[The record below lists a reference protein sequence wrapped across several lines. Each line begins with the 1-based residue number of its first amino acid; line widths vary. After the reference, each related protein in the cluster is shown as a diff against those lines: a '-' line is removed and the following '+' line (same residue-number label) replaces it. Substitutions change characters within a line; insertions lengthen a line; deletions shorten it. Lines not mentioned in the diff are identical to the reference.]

1 MPSAALRSIL
11 LIAFHFP
18 PEPLPGAMRPS
29 RFFRY
34 LPEFGYEPEVIT
46 GAVQTEPHPRIHSI
60 PAPTFLPNKYTIA
73 GAIEIILHK
82 VAWPTELALLWAG
95 SASSKARRLMK
106 DKPVAAVIST
116 GPPMNTHI
124 TAMTLKL
131 RYGIPW
137 IADFRDPM
145 IGNPFRPQLNRMHD
159 WADHLAERQIFRH
172 ADAILGV
179 SDVIEGWW
187 RDRYPQHVHKMHILY
202 NGYDPS
208 EELTGRPIPPRTYRV
223 LSYVGNLYGTRRPD
237 IILHAVARL
246 LDRNCLNRENIR
258 LQFVGEIE
266 HDIWKVNGA
275 AISDL
280 QQKGIIECTG
290 LIPRPQALKL
300 MAESDYLLM
309 LDIQDGGQGYAVP
322 SKIFE
327 YIRMGRPILTVTER
341 NSPVEQITARSG
353 VPHVFIYPDD
363 PEDTVCQK
371 VQQLF
376 ELPSD
381 PVKPSDWFLDKF
393 DGRKQAGTLATILD
407 SVAGA
412 RN

>member
-1 MPSAALRSIL
+1 MLSGPPRSII

-46 GAVQTEPHPRIHSI
+46 GAVQKEPHPRIHSV
-60 PAPTFLPNKYTIA
+60 PAPTYLPNKYTLT

-82 VAWPTELALLWAG
+82 VAWPSELALLWAG
-95 SASSKARRLMK
+95 PASSKARRLMK

-116 GPPMNTHI
+116 SPPMNTHL
-124 TAMTLKL
+124 TGMALKL

-145 IGNPFRPQLNRMHD
+145 IGNPFRPQTSRMHD
-159 WADHLAERQIFRH
+159 WADRIAEKEIFRH

-187 RDRYPQHVHKMHILY
+187 RDRYPQHVHKMHVLY

-208 EELTGRPIPPRTYRV
+208 EDFAGCPIPPRPYRV
-223 LSYVGNLYGTRRPD
+223 LSYVGNLYGVRRPE
-237 IILHAVARL
+237 IILNAVARL
-246 LDRNCLNRENIR
+246 LAAGCLKHENVR

-266 HDIWKVNGA
+266 HDIWKVNGSV
-275 AISDL
+275 ISDM
-280 QQKGIIECTG
+280 QQKGILECTG
-290 LIPRPQALKL
+290 LIPRAKALEYMAQA
-300 MAESDYLLM
+300 DYLLM

-327 YIRMGRPILTVTER
+327 YIRMGRPILTVTQHD
-341 NSPVEQITARSG
+341 SPVHRIISGSG
-353 VPHVFIYPDD
+353 VPHVFIYPED
-363 PEDTVCQK
+363 PEDTVCRK

-381 PVKPSDWFLDKF
+381 PVKPSDWFLEKF
-393 DGRKQAGTLATILD
+393 DGRQQTRTLASILD
-407 SVAGA
+407 SIAGS
-412 RN
+412 RK

>member
-1 MPSAALRSIL
+1 MPSGPPRSIIL
-11 LIAFHFP
+11 VAFHFP

-60 PAPTFLPNKYTIA
+60 PAPTFIPNKYTIT

-95 SASSKARRLMK
+95 SASAQARRLMK
-106 DKPVAAVIST
+106 NKSVAAVIST

-124 TAMTLKL
+124 TAMMLKL

-145 IGNPFRPQLNRMHD
+145 LGNPFRPRMGRMHD
-159 WADHLAERQIFRH
+159 LADQMAEKQIFRH

-179 SDVIEGWW
+179 SDVIGGWW
-187 RDRYPQHVHKMHILY
+187 RDSYPQYVHKMHILY

-208 EELTGRPIPPRTYRV
+208 EQLTGQPIPPRPYRL
-223 LSYVGNLYGTRRPD
+223 LSYVGNLYGVRRPE
-237 IILHAVARL
+237 IILNAVARL
-246 LDRNCLNRENIR
+246 LDRNCLKPENIR

-266 HDIWKVNGA
+266 HDIWKVNGSV
-275 AISDL
+275 ILDM
-280 QQKGIIECTG
+280 QKKGILECTG
-290 LIPRPQALKL
+290 LIPRCQALKL
-300 MAESDYLLM
+300 MAQSDYLLM

-327 YIRMGRPILTVTER
+327 YVRMGRPILTVTQHD
-341 NSPVEQITARSG
+341 SPVHRIISRSG
-353 VPHVFIYPDD
+353 VPHIFIYP
-363 PEDTVCQK
+363 EDTEEVVAQK
-371 VQQLF
+371 VKELF
-376 ELPSD
+376 ELPSE
-381 PVKPSDWFLDKF
+381 PVKPSDWFLEKF
-393 DGRKQAGTLATILD
+393 DGRQQTGTLASILD
-407 SVAGA
+407 SISAA